1 MEEMKLRR
9 VRRLDSIR
17 LDVNDRTYFTDE
29 GYLVDHPILTSC
41 GIFEYTNP
49 DGSTRRELRLPEHVF
64 AQTSLKTYKGK
75 PIIITHDAGV
85 VSKNNV
91 DREQIGTIL
100 SEGYQDGDDVRAE
113 IIIHD
118 TNAMKECGLKELSL
132 GYNLDLVEEPGIWE
146 GEPYDAIQT
155 NIVINHLALVASARA
170 GDQARLNI
178 DGSDSAELKGR
189 KAAAQSGNMTDSG
202 NPNPEE
208 SGSDDINKT
217 GGKKTMQA
225 GQKQKLHADSMDM
238 TPEELVEA
246 IKMYKASKA
255 GTEGTTQEGD
265 SGQENENPAA
275 AAKPAALTEP
285 PVKEESENKDST
297 LQRLIPVLE
306 QLVSELKANSADG
319 KECGNS
325 DDDDSAGSQDS
336 DAGSPDNESLENFD
350 GSENESKS
358 LNSDSVDEIFRQ
370 RLGICRIGDKLNMDG
385 LENKSVIDGKKA
397 IIARVLPG
405 LRLDGK
411 NAVYVDAAFELAV
424 CEIEK
429 RKDVDFQRRQMQ
441 GPPANR
447 HDSSENESMAHS
459 ARQRMIDREGGND

>member
-1 MEEMKLRR
+1 MEEMKPRR

-17 LDVNDRTYFTDE
+17 LDVDDRTYFTDE

-49 DGSTRRELRLPEHVF
+49 DGSIRRELRLPEHVF

-100 SEGYQDGDDVRAE
+100 SDGYQDGDDVRAE

-178 DGSDSAELKGR
+178 DSSESAELKGK
-189 KAAAQSGNMTDSG
+189 KATVQFGKCTTDSEH
-202 NPNPEE
+202 PSPKE
-208 SGSDDINKT
+208 SGFDDIKKI
-217 GGKKTMQA
+217 GGKETMQA
-225 GQKQKLHADSMDM
+225 EQKSHVDSMDM

-246 IKMYKASKA
+246 IKLYKASKA

-265 SGQENENPAA
+265 SGQENTNPVTV
-275 AAKPAALTEP
+275 AKPAALTEP
-285 PVKEESENKDST
+285 PAKEETVNKDSSI
-297 LQRLIPVLE
+297 QNLITMIE
-306 QLVSELKANSADG
+306 QLVSEIKTNSTDG
-319 KECGNS
+319 KKCGNS
-325 DDDDSAGSQDS
+325 NDDDTVASQDS
-336 DAGSPDNESLENFD
+336 DAGSQDNESSENSD

-358 LNSDSVDEIFRQ
+358 LNADSVDEVFRQ

-397 IIARVLPG
+397 IIAKVLPG

-411 NAVYVDAAFELAV
+411 NAVYVDAAFDLAV
-424 CEIEK
+424 CEIQK

-441 GPPANR
+441 GSQANR
-447 HDSSENESMAHS
+447 NDSGENESMAHS

>member
-1 MEEMKLRR
+1 MEEMKPRR

-17 LDVNDRTYFTDE
+17 LDVDDRTYFTDE

-49 DGSTRRELRLPEHVF
+49 DGSIRRELRLPEHVF

-100 SEGYQDGDDVRAE
+100 SDGYQDGDDVRAE

-178 DGSDSAELKGR
+178 DSSESAELKGK
-189 KAAAQSGNMTDSG
+189 KATVQFGKCTTDSEH
-202 NPNPEE
+202 PSPKE
-208 SGSDDINKT
+208 SGFDDIKKI
-217 GGKKTMQA
+217 GGKETMQA
-225 GQKQKLHADSMDM
+225 EQKSHVDSMDM

-246 IKMYKASKA
+246 IKLYKASKA

-265 SGQENENPAA
+265 SGQENTNPVTV
-275 AAKPAALTEP
+275 AKPAALTEP
-285 PVKEESENKDST
+285 PAKEETVNKDSSI
-297 LQRLIPVLE
+297 QNLITMIE
-306 QLVSELKANSADG
+306 QLVSEIKTNST
-319 KECGNS
+319 
-325 DDDDSAGSQDS
+325 
-336 DAGSPDNESLENFD
+336 
-350 GSENESKS
+350 
-358 LNSDSVDEIFRQ
+358 
-370 RLGICRIGDKLNMDG
+370 
-385 LENKSVIDGKKA
+385 
-397 IIARVLPG
+397 
-405 LRLDGK
+405 DGK
-411 NAVYVDAAFELAV
+411 NVETAMMTIQLRLRILMPAARTTKVLKILTV
-424 CEIEK
+424 LK
-429 RKDVDFQRRQMQ
+429 TSRS
-441 GPPANR
+441 
-447 HDSSENESMAHS
+447 H
-459 ARQRMIDREGGND
+459 